1 MKKIIT
7 LTICL
12 LGIIQ
17 FNFSQYFYT
26 PASTPG
32 NPGGLNTDSEYP
44 SGSGLPAGWTVILGP
59 SNSNPTWSTVENIG
73 FPFNFNGNP
82 VSQYKVSSTGVLTFS
97 TGASNVPS
105 ANNAAIPDLGIPD
118 NSVMVWGLQGT
129 GTNDNIV
136 TKTFGTA
143 GGRQHW
149 VFFSSYT
156 AGSWTY
162 WSIVMEE
169 GTDKIYIVDQRH
181 STSANPQ
188 ITAGIQID
196 GSTAIMVA
204 GSPTLTNVAGGDPT
218 PADNHY
224 YEFYLNS
231 ASCIN
236 PYSFVTSNRT
246 INSADLSWIGNP
258 SAINYNIE
266 FGISGFSQGLGTL
279 LSNTNPSYSFT
290 GLTPSQ
296 FYDVYV
302 QTVCDTTDSST
313 WTGPITFS
321 TLCVENAPFLENY
334 DNSSFP
340 VCFVQ
345 GNDDIFDW
353 TVDANGTAS
362 ASTGPSND
370 ITGGGNY
377 IYIEASSP
385 RITGDSA
392 VIFSPYI
399 NKGSL
404 SGAKLTFYSHMY
416 GASIGDLRVEA
427 SDDGGSTYSTI
438 FLKSGDQGDQWNY
451 ETVCL
456 DNFLDTIIFK
466 VTASVGDNGSGTS
479 WYGDIAIDNFEI
491 SQSVDLDLAGISVTT
506 DSFLVMNNSPF
517 TISGNL
523 HNLGCNTISSMDI
536 NYSVNGSATA
546 TMPVSNI
553 NFLTGDIY
561 SFNHMTTWTPTT
573 SGTYNV
579 AIWASNIN
587 GSADMD
593 LSNDTAYATLN
604 VFDNFVQRVP
614 MLEVFTSSTC
624 PPCVQGNINLKNVL
638 SNYNQTDYTL
648 IKYQMSWPGSG
659 DPYYTQEA
667 GDRRTF
673 YGVNSVPRLE
683 IDGGY
688 DGNPSGFTT
697 QEFDES
703 AGIPS
708 FSTISANYSVYH
720 DQGQNSVVDMNVTID
735 PIEDFNSNDLTL
747 FVAIIEYATY
757 NNTGS
762 NGETEFLHVMKKMIP
777 SSSGTAIPALQA
789 GVQESF
795 NFSYNFQGQYTLP
808 VDANSPINHM
818 NSHSVEDFDNLGVVV
833 WVQDVNTKE
842 VLQSTTASIV
852 ANVEENIAASRLMIF
867 PNPSSEDYTNLVI
880 ESSERGMFEI
890 MIINT
895 LGEIVL
901 MDNVSVSK
909 NLTQYQLDNSK
920 LSNGMYNVIIQTPSI
935 QSSKK
940 LQILR

>member
-1 MKKIIT
+1 MKKIT
-7 LTICL
+7 LLTICL
-12 LGIIQ
+12 LGIVQ
-17 FNFSQYFYT
+17 FNLSQYYYI

-44 SGSGLPAGWTVILGP
+44 SGSGLPAGWSVILGP
-59 SNSNPTWSTVENIG
+59 NNSSPTWSTIENIG
-73 FPFNFNGNP
+73 FPFNFNGNA
-82 VSQYKVSSTGVLTFS
+82 VTQYKVSSTGVLTFS
-97 TGASNVPS
+97 TAATNIPSASN
-105 ANNAAIPDLGIPD
+105 AGIPDAGIPD
-118 NSVMVWGLQGT
+118 NSIMVWGLQGT
-129 GTNDNIV
+129 GPNDNIV

-156 AGSWTY
+156 AGSWSY

-169 GTDKIYIVDQRH
+169 GSDKIYIVDQRH
-181 STSANPQ
+181 STAANPQ
-188 ITAGIQID
+188 ITAGVQID
-196 GSTAIMVA
+196 GTTATMVA
-204 GSPTLTNVAGGDPT
+204 GSPSLSNVAGADPT
-218 PADNHY
+218 SADNHY
-224 YEFYLNS
+224 YEFIY
-231 ASCIN
+231 
-236 PYSFVTSNRT
+236 
-246 INSADLSWIGNP
+246 
-258 SAINYNIE
+258 
-266 FGISGFSQGLGTL
+266 GTQ
-279 LSNTNPSYSFT
+279 NA
-290 GLTPSQ
+290 
-296 FYDVYV
+296 
-302 QTVCDTTDSST
+302 TD
-313 WTGPITFS
+313 
-321 TLCVENAPFLENY
+321 
-334 DNSSFP
+334 
-340 VCFVQ
+340 
-345 GNDDIFDW
+345 
-353 TVDANGTAS
+353 
-362 ASTGPSND
+362 
-370 ITGGGNY
+370 
-377 IYIEASSP
+377 
-385 RITGDSA
+385 
-392 VIFSPYI
+392 
-399 NKGSL
+399 
-404 SGAKLTFYSHMY
+404 M
-416 GASIGDLRVEA
+416 
-427 SDDGGSTYSTI
+427 
-438 FLKSGDQGDQWNY
+438 
-451 ETVCL
+451 
-456 DNFLDTIIFK
+456 
-466 VTASVGDNGSGTS
+466 
-479 WYGDIAIDNFEI
+479 
-491 SQSVDLDLAGISVTT
+491 AGVSVTT
-506 DSFLVMNNSPF
+506 FPYLILGNAPF
-517 TISGNL
+517 TISGEVTNYGS
-523 HNLGCNTISSMDI
+523 NAVNDFDI
-536 NYSVNGSATA
+536 NYSIDGGTTVTESITGVNLNSYDNYTFDH
-546 TMPVSNI
+546 N
-553 NFLTGDIY
+553 
-561 SFNHMTTWTPTT
+561 TTWTPAS
-573 SGTYNV
+573 SGSYSV

-593 LSNDTAYATLN
+593 LNNDTAYATLN

-624 PPCVQGNINLKNVL
+624 PPCVQGNINLKDVL
-638 SNYNQTDYTL
+638 SNYSQTDYTL
-648 IKYQMSWPGSG
+648 LKYQMSWPGSG

-688 DGNPSGFTT
+688 DSNPSGFTT

-720 DQGQNSVVDMNVTID
+720 DQGQNSVVDMNITID

-777 SSSGTAIPALQA
+777 SSSGTAIPALQT

-842 VLQSTTASIV
+842 ILQSTTASIV

-867 PNPSSEDYTNLVI
+867 PNPSSKDYTNLVI
-880 ESSERGMFEI
+880 ESSERGLFEI

-901 MDNVSVSK
+901 MDNISINK

>member
-1 MKKIIT
+1 MKKIT
-7 LTICL
+7 LLTICL
-12 LGIIQ
+12 LGIVQ
-17 FNFSQYFYT
+17 FNLSQYYYI

-44 SGSGLPAGWTVILGP
+44 SGSGLPAGWSVILGP
-59 SNSNPTWSTVENIG
+59 NNSSPTWSTIENIG
-73 FPFNFNGNP
+73 FPFNFNGNA
-82 VSQYKVSSTGVLTFS
+82 VTQYKVSSTGVLTFS
-97 TGASNVPS
+97 TAATNIPSASN
-105 ANNAAIPDLGIPD
+105 AGIPDAGIPD
-118 NSVMVWGLQGT
+118 NSIMVWGLQGT
-129 GTNDNIV
+129 GPNDNIV

-156 AGSWTY
+156 AGSWSY

-169 GTDKIYIVDQRH
+169 GSDKIYIVDQRH
-181 STSANPQ
+181 STAANPQ
-188 ITAGIQID
+188 ITAGVQID
-196 GSTAIMVA
+196 GTTATMVA
-204 GSPTLTNVAGGDPT
+204 GSPTLSNVAGADPT
-218 PADNHY
+218 SADNHY
-224 YEFYLNS
+224 YEFIY
-231 ASCIN
+231 
-236 PYSFVTSNRT
+236 
-246 INSADLSWIGNP
+246 
-258 SAINYNIE
+258 
-266 FGISGFSQGLGTL
+266 GTQ
-279 LSNTNPSYSFT
+279 NA
-290 GLTPSQ
+290 
-296 FYDVYV
+296 
-302 QTVCDTTDSST
+302 TD
-313 WTGPITFS
+313 
-321 TLCVENAPFLENY
+321 
-334 DNSSFP
+334 
-340 VCFVQ
+340 
-345 GNDDIFDW
+345 
-353 TVDANGTAS
+353 
-362 ASTGPSND
+362 
-370 ITGGGNY
+370 
-377 IYIEASSP
+377 
-385 RITGDSA
+385 
-392 VIFSPYI
+392 
-399 NKGSL
+399 
-404 SGAKLTFYSHMY
+404 M
-416 GASIGDLRVEA
+416 
-427 SDDGGSTYSTI
+427 
-438 FLKSGDQGDQWNY
+438 
-451 ETVCL
+451 
-456 DNFLDTIIFK
+456 
-466 VTASVGDNGSGTS
+466 
-479 WYGDIAIDNFEI
+479 
-491 SQSVDLDLAGISVTT
+491 AGVSVTT
-506 DSFLVMNNSPF
+506 FPYLILGNAPF
-517 TISGNL
+517 TISGEVTNYGS
-523 HNLGCNTISSMDI
+523 NAVNGFDI
-536 NYSVNGSATA
+536 NYSIDGGTTVTESITGVNLNSYDNYTFDH
-546 TMPVSNI
+546 N
-553 NFLTGDIY
+553 
-561 SFNHMTTWTPTT
+561 TTWTPAS
-573 SGTYNV
+573 SGSYSV

-593 LSNDTAYATLN
+593 LNNDTAYATLN

-624 PPCVQGNINLKNVL
+624 PPCVQGNINLKDVL
-638 SNYNQTDYTL
+638 SNYSQTDYTL
-648 IKYQMSWPGSG
+648 LKYQMSWPGSG

-688 DGNPSGFTT
+688 DSNPSGFTT

-777 SSSGTAIPALQA
+777 SSSGTAIPALQT

-842 VLQSTTASIV
+842 ILQSTTASIV

-867 PNPSSEDYTNLVI
+867 PNPSSKDYTNLVI
-880 ESSERGMFEI
+880 ESSERGLFEI

-901 MDNVSVSK
+901 MDNISVNK
-909 NLTQYQLDNSK
+909 DLTQYQLDNSK